1 MIKLTHHSKIKTLS
15 RLTFKKK
22 ESFTKTDM
30 SAQGLIP
37 VAFWNAL
44 NNQNVTQFGTPQWS
58 IVVNDSGIQC
68 SIFFENQKTPKI
80 SRKRTYSETKSKTE
94 TMVEGRSVSSSRS
107 SRDEVSPIK
116 SRHSNESE
124 ITPTKIRD
132 EKDSDSEEEINPI
145 DQPVTDSKLTDAMKL
160 QMLPNQT
167 ASTMAHLPLIQ
178 QFFVQ
183 QLQNHQLQQKH
194 NAVAATVASEVSPP
208 AIQNYSNHMTS
219 LAGRNEISP
228 SSGINGSSAVDV
240 SNQETPVPGDLM
252 LIPNENRRR
261 LINLREEAT
270 ANRLS
275 VTAFI
280 RRGALLYF
288 DSDEL
293 AVNRLHTL
301 DQHKL
306 HALELETKFYFGEV
320 PQQLFRRTIAIQQS
334 QIRSKKS
341 TTASTTDRERL
352 TARNSRANF
361 GPSFQINPN
370 LFANMTTLANTA
382 VGNAVSQSESD
393 LIQSAPALGTHS
405 VQIPTSTTLSTVVK
419 QES

>member
-1 MIKLTHHSKIKTLS
+1 MT
-15 RLTFKKK
+15 
-22 ESFTKTDM
+22 
-30 SAQGLIP
+30 AQGLIP
-37 VAFWNAL
+37 IAFWNAL

-68 SIFFENQKTPKI
+68 SIFFENQISPKI
-80 SRKRTYSETKSKTE
+80 NRKRTYSEIKSKTE

-124 ITPTKIRD
+124 LTSTKIRD

-167 ASTMAHLPLIQ
+167 TTTMAHLPLIQ

-194 NAVAATVASEVSPP
+194 NAAAASIAPEVSPP
-208 AIQNYSNHMTS
+208 AIQNYSNQMTS
-219 LAGRNEISP
+219 LTGRSDISP
-228 SSGINGSSAVDV
+228 TSGINGSNTFDV

-341 TTASTTDRERL
+341 TTASTTERERL

-361 GPSFQINPN
+361 GPSYQINPN

-382 VGNAVSQSESD
+382 IGNAVSQSESEI
-393 LIQSAPALGTHS
+393 IQTTPALGTHPI
-405 VQIPTSTTLSTVVK
+405 QIPTSTTLSTVVK

>member
-1 MIKLTHHSKIKTLS
+1 MT
-15 RLTFKKK
+15 
-22 ESFTKTDM
+22 
-30 SAQGLIP
+30 AQGLIP

-68 SIFFENQKTPKI
+68 SIFFENQTQPKI

-94 TMVEGRSVSSSRS
+94 TMVEGNSVSSSRS

-116 SRHSNESE
+116 SRHSNDSE
-124 ITPTKIRD
+124 LTSTKIRD

-167 ASTMAHLPLIQ
+167 ATTMAHLPLIQ

-194 NAVAATVASEVSPP
+194 NAAAAVSVASDVSPTT
-208 AIQNYSNHMTS
+208 AIQSYNNHMTS
-219 LAGRNEISP
+219 LAGRNDISP
-228 SSGINGSSAVDV
+228 SSGVNGSNAIDV

-341 TTASTTDRERL
+341 TTASTTERERL

-382 VGNAVSQSESD
+382 IGNAAVSQSESD
-393 LIQSAPALGTHS
+393 MIQTTPTIGTHP